1 MVIRMVVLTK
11 SSKYGQNCVAGI
23 ELNNGNWVRLVTE
36 DENSHGAVSDKNLTC
51 EDGSIVNLFDVIN
64 APIIRRD
71 GNFIQPENVLLDV
84 NTYITIVG
92 SMTLGQVLNI
102 HPLETRTNILGNEY
116 AYITA
121 TRVGQV
127 GYSLTMVGVSD
138 LLITKEEN
146 ALGKPKTKAK
156 FCYQGTTY
164 ENMSV
169 TDHRFYN
176 VPNLSRYGNAII
188 IVSIGT
194 PYNDRYYKF
203 VSAIYVQS

>member
-36 DENSHGAVSDKNLTC
+36 DENSHGAVSDQDLIC
-51 EDGSIVNLFDVIN
+51 EDGSIVNLFDVIDV
-64 APIIRRD
+64 PIIRRD

-92 SMTLGQVLNI
+92 SMALDQVLNI
-102 HPLETRTNILGNEY
+102 HPLENRINILGNEY

-127 GYSLTMVGVSD
+127 GYSLTMVEVTNLVISQ
-138 LLITKEEN
+138 EEN
-146 ALGKPKTKAK
+146 PFGKPKTKAS
-156 FCYQGTTY
+156 FYYQETLY

-169 TDHRFYN
+169 TDYRFYN
-176 VPNLSRYGNAII
+176 VPNLSRYEKAII

-194 PYNDRYYKF
+194 PYHDRYYKF
-203 VSAIYVQS
+203 VSAIYV